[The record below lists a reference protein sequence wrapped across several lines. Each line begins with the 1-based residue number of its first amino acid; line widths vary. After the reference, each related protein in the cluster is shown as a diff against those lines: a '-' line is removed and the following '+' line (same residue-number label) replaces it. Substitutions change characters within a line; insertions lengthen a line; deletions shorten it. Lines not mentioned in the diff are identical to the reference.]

1 MAKSRI
7 GIDIG
12 STAVRIAEV
21 QQGDRPSVVRL
32 GQVPLPLGAVEAGEV
47 QRPDQVGA
55 ALERLLEVS
64 GIKGREVYMGMA
76 NAKVVARE
84 ISLPWL
90 PEKELRSALGF
101 QVQEFIPMPPEDAIM
116 DFELLDQGEVDGQKM
131 QNLLLVAAPRQS
143 IAAHVEAAERAG
155 LSPLGIDFADR
166 KSTRLNSSHVSESR
180 MPSSA

>member
-1 MAKSRI
+1 MAKTRI
-7 GIDIG
+7 GLDIG

-21 QQGDRPSVVRL
+21 QQGDRPSVLRL

-55 ALERLLEVS
+55 ALERLTEVS
-64 GIKGREVYMGMA
+64 GIKGREVHMGMA

-116 DFELLDQGEVDGQKM
+116 DFELLDQGRF
-131 QNLLLVAAPRQS
+131 A
-143 IAAHVEAAERAG
+143 EAAWSGFLKARKYGTYKIYELIATGTMSRSG
-155 LSPLGIDFADR
+155 DPL
-166 KSTRLNSSHVSESR
+166 TR
-180 MPSSA
+180 